1 MFWET
6 RGAFAIVDELGGL
19 VHSGAVS
26 HLALSSYTCELW
38 ALISAFCDSDAPL
51 ICKSDSKTVVDQ
63 VLTLIRTHEV
73 SSSWMHFEWWC
84 FLKTV
89 YLQRYEQHSC
99 PLWVQ
104 WIPAHVL
111 EHLPC
116 ELISQELAL
125 QHNTTWTDIF
135 CNRRADK
142 FAKIARKKNRQLDS
156 ITFDKQSSSIGKW
169 QRWLALVSSAI
180 ASQPNEK
187 ISASSEEP
195 SQEHQS
201 NLSHIHPRELTCA
214 HPTHLFEAV
223 LPKWI
228 WKIPQTEC
236 WKSNFNKELPLRS
249 YVVITNLDWKTAI
262 DFFLQIEWCLA
273 EDFKTAFIELAFF
286 FWDGGYRFQEA
297 KTPADVATWL
307 RKCVNQAAKIKS
319 AEMLVRGQISSTEPP
334 QVSIRQIFLLR
345 RARCFRRNFCWGV
358 KKQG

>member
-1 MFWET
+1 MLISSQ
-6 RGAFAIVDELGGL
+6 RLHVRKIDNLIPSPLINKVVVLASGRGGL
-19 VHSGAVS
+19 HSSV
-26 HLALSSYTCELW
+26 LLLLLS
-38 ALISAFCDSDAPL
+38 
-51 ICKSDSKTVVDQ
+51 
-63 VLTLIRTHEV
+63 R
-73 SSSWMHFEWWC
+73 M
-84 FLKTV
+84 
-89 YLQRYEQHSC
+89 
-99 PLWVQ
+99 
-104 WIPAHVL
+104 
-111 EHLPC
+111 
-116 ELISQELAL
+116 
-125 QHNTTWTDIF
+125 
-135 CNRRADK
+135 RR
-142 FAKIARKKNRQLDS
+142 F
-156 ITFDKQSSSIGKW
+156 
-169 QRWLALVSSAI
+169 
-180 ASQPNEK
+180 
-187 ISASSEEP
+187 SASSEEP